1 MEVTGFITAVVI
13 GLIIGV
19 LGRIVAPGRQNIPV
33 WLTLVVGVVAA
44 LVGTLI
50 ASALG
55 VAATRGIDWIELI
68 IQVALAAIGVSVV
81 AGLYHRRS
89 RAV

>member
-1 MEVTGFITAVVI
+1 MEVTGIITALVI

-19 LGRIVAPGRQNIPV
+19 LGRIVAPGRQNIPL

-81 AGLYHRRS
+81 AGIYHRRS
-89 RAV
+89 KAV